1 VWHDELGGEWVL
13 KGETRRSMAMILSY
27 LASGFAFGL
36 GLLLFTIGSREEW
49 SLIIVLWLAAVVL
62 MFANYRRGYR

>member
-1 VWHDELGGEWVL
+1 
-13 KGETRRSMAMILSY
+13 MAMILSY